1 MFASKI
7 FQEVNDFVLGSIAYG
22 KYPEDICEQ
31 LLTFCLAPVCQMGGL
46 GGDNMSVIIVC
57 FLHGQPYE
65 NLVEK
70 AKDLI
75 KRRRN
80 ELAKEKKKK
89 RIEEIE
95 ELTEHD
101 RKIIESINSSTYL
114 VYGDDK
120 DLDDDVEK
128 KPETEQPVDTPSSSS
143 NSSPTKQS
151 DSSTPEQEPKDADS
165 DTKFE
170 EAQPES
176 DKMPQNVEQQSK
188 KAKSDEQSDSSPV
201 DLK

>member
-1 MFASKI
+1 MSLRKI
-7 FQEVNDFVLGSIAYG
+7 FQEVNDFVLKSIAEG
-22 KYPEDICEQ
+22 KYPEDICEE

-46 GGDNMSVIIVC
+46 GGDNMSIIIVC

-70 AKDLI
+70 AQQLL
-75 KRRRN
+75 KRRE
-80 ELAKEKKKK
+80 ELAKEQKKK
-89 RIEEIE
+89 RIEGISDF
-95 ELTEHD
+95 D
-101 RKIIESINSSTYL
+101 RKNILKSFFEN
-114 VYGDDK
+114 DDD

-128 KPETEQPVDTPSSSS
+128 KPDTEPPVDTPSSSS

-165 DTKFE
+165 DTKSDE
-170 EAQPES
+170 VQPEP
-176 DKMPQNVEQQSK
+176 DKLPQSVEQQSK
-188 KAKSDEQSDSSPV
+188 KAKSEEQGDGSPV